1 MLARWSCLKTVGI
14 ILLNKIY
21 VTNKFYY
28 KNLAYKK
35 HCTAKLT
42 INKTQRLCSFMN
54 LYAIKIDIWNREPW
68 SFTLNFTL
76 SLWIIYFVDLFITRT
91 EQIQSWIKT
100 GKVFGIKWMKVFFC
114 VQSFLT
120 LVCLPCSFQHT
131 RPYSQARLFTYA
143 HILLARYY

>member
-14 ILLNKIY
+14 IVLNKYTLQINFITKILLIKTLY
-21 VTNKFYY
+21 SK
-28 KNLAYKK
+28 
-35 HCTAKLT
+35 

-76 SLWIIYFVDLFITRT
+76 SLWTIYFVDLFITRT

-100 GKVFGIKWMKVFFC
+100 GKPFGIKWMKVFFC
-114 VQSFLT
+114 VQSSLT
-120 LVCLPCSFQHT
+120 LFCSPSSFQHT